1 VPMIPGA
8 VKEVAR
14 FLECV
19 DLARRETLEVEVE
32 GPYLFGSFGAADAF
46 YWPVLWVCLPL
57 LRL

>member
-1 VPMIPGA
+1 MIPGA

-19 DLARRETLEVEVE
+19 DLARRETLEVGVE

-57 LRL
+57 P